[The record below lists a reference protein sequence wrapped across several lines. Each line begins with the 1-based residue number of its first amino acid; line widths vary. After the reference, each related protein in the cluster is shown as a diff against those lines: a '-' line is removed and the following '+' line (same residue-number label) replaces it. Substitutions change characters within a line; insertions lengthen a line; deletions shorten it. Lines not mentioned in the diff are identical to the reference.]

1 MSQLQMTQIQV
12 RIDTKTKNAVR
23 DILED
28 MGLDMSTAIKM
39 FCKQIERTRAVPLE
53 LNTCPHPHIMSPK
66 KANILRIAQSETRQ
80 SKKSFSTVASLMK
93 DLYS

>member
-1 MSQLQMTQIQV
+1 MAQHMTQIQV

-39 FCKQIERTRAVPLE
+39 FCKQIERTKSVPLE
-53 LNTCPHPHIMSPK
+53 LNACPHSHVMSPK
-66 KANILRIAQSETRQ
+66 NERILRAALHETKTEG
-80 SKKSFSTVASLMK
+80 KKFTSVKAFMK
-93 DLYS
+93 DLYT